1 MAINIK
7 ASHKGLLHR
16 ELGIKEDEPIS
27 VGKLMRAES
36 RAKKTGNT
44 KEEKR
49 ITFAENARKWHR
61 HRAEPGPH
69 D

>member
-1 MAINIK
+1 MAMPHIK
-7 ASHKGLLHR
+7 PSHKGLLHK

-27 VGKLMRAES
+27 VGELMRAKS

-49 ITFAENARKWHR
+49 AVFAENARHWNHR
-61 HRAEPGPH
+61 
-69 D
+69 

>member
-1 MAINIK
+1 MAMPHIK
-7 ASHKGLLHR
+7 PSHKGLLHK

-27 VGKLMRAES
+27 VGELMRAKS

-49 ITFAENARKWHR
+49 VVFAENARHWNHR
-61 HRAEPGPH
+61 
-69 D
+69 